1 MAKLTINQVSIENLG
16 PFRDKQF
23 FDFSIKSS
31 RPVILVKALNGS
43 GKTTLLT
50 ALQVVMYGYKA
61 INQTRRSEYDQLIT
75 GLQRHDATGNSA
87 IELTLSVEIGSNEKI
102 ITIRR
107 EWIKR
112 GKSLVEDF
120 SVSSDG
126 ILDVD
131 FTENWDE
138 FINGILPVELVN
150 LFLFDGEKIESL
162 ANPERLPALL
172 KRATEVFLGLGGID
186 ALANDLRAIERRAGS
201 FKKDKSKEFAEMRT
215 QVDAFSVEIALVTER
230 VTMLSQQ
237 HASAQVSLD
246 IAQRKLDDF
255 TVEAKRKGLN
265 AYQQAAN
272 LQAAVKA
279 AELKNIEA
287 RNEVIS
293 VLEDPLLPLSWLG
306 PLWSE
311 YKKQWQIDE
320 KAKNSGL
327 LLDAFS
333 KRDER
338 ILKLFFENSE
348 NNNSLLESLLKND
361 LLQFQDA
368 AKFVPV
374 LISGENPEVIDA
386 GLNKAI
392 DRLGNS
398 VSNISK
404 VKFDFEK
411 SQDLAREIPAEQQLS
426 DVFEEL
432 QNKTETVADEKSKL
446 QEIDAQLSDVNKNK
460 VHLEARLNSALQR
473 LRFEFKN
480 DSLELKSLEAAERA
494 KKTLLI
500 FRERLLASKASWLAE
515 MITIEFQQLLR
526 KRNLISKVLVEPTTY
541 AVSIED
547 SAGHILPMERLS
559 AGERQLLAISVL
571 SALIRERKGRFPVV
585 VDTPLAR
592 LDRNHREALIHTFFA
607 KVSHQVLVLST
618 DEEVEGNAYEAL
630 KKHMNR
636 EYELSFNDE
645 TRNSIAKV
653 YDIKTNNEITP

>member
-16 PFRDKQF
+16 PFREKQV
-23 FDFSIKSS
+23 FDLSIKNG

-50 ALQVVMYGYKA
+50 ALQIVMYGYKA
-61 INQTRRSEYDQLIT
+61 VNQTRRSEYDQLVS
-75 GLQRHDATGNSA
+75 GLQRHDATGNSI
-87 IELTLSVEIGSNEKI
+87 IELNLSVEIGSSEKI

-107 EWIKR
+107 EWVKR
-112 GKSLVEDF
+112 GKIFVEDF
-120 SVSSDG
+120 SAYSDG
-126 ILDVD
+126 ILDAD

-186 ALANDLRAIERRAGS
+186 ALTNDLRAIERRAGS
-201 FKKDKSKEFAEMRT
+201 FKKDKSREFVEMRA
-215 QVDAFSVEIALVTER
+215 QVDAFSAEIAIVTEHIA
-230 VTMLSQQ
+230 VLSQR
-237 HASAQVSLD
+237 HASAQVGLD
-246 IAQRKLDDF
+246 IAQRKLDEF

-287 RNEVIS
+287 RNAVIGA
-293 VLEDPLLPLSWLG
+293 LEDPLLPLSWLG
-306 PLWSE
+306 PLWSR
-311 YKKQWQIDE
+311 YKEQWKIDE

-327 LLDAFS
+327 LLEAFS

-338 ILKLFFENSE
+338 ILKLFFDASK
-348 NNNSLLESLLKND
+348 NNNSVLAGLLKSD
-361 LLQFQDA
+361 LAQFQDA
-368 AKFVPV
+368 ANFSPI
-374 LISGENPEVIDA
+374 LMSSENPEITDA
-386 GLNKAI
+386 GLKSVI
-392 DRLGNS
+392 KRLTRS
-398 VSNISK
+398 LSDAERVR
-404 VKFDFEK
+404 FDFEK
-411 SQDLAREIPAEQQLS
+411 AKELIGKIPAEQQLA
-426 DVFEEL
+426 DVFKEL
-432 QNKTETVADEKSKL
+432 QSRTTAVTDSEAKL
-446 QEIDAQLSDVNKNK
+446 QEINALLSDVQKNK
-460 VHLEARLNSALQR
+460 IHLETRLNSSLQR
-473 LRFEFKN
+473 LRLEFKN
-480 DSLELKSLEAAERA
+480 GSLELKSLEAAERA
-494 KKTLLI
+494 KRTLLI
-500 FRERLLASKASWLAE
+500 FRERLLASKANWLAE
-515 MITIEFQQLLR
+515 MITVEFQKLLR
-526 KRNLISKVLVEPTTY
+526 KRNLISSVIVEPTTY
-541 AVSIED
+541 AVSIKD
-547 SAGHILPMERLS
+547 STGHILPMERLS

-618 DEEVEGNAYEAL
+618 DEEVEGTAYEAL

-636 EYELSFNDE
+636 EYELKFNDE
-645 TRNSIAKV
+645 ARRSIVKFV
-653 YDIKTNNEITP
+653 NHKNFNEALS